1 MMNRKAK
8 LKINKGEEF
17 KIAIKNINDGDTIFY
32 DQYKQ
37 ALKMLDDII
46 ETSIKENKDTNR
58 EDEWKTEDY
67 ENNIIAFCGERGEG
81 KSSAMFTFIN
91 SLNRLDDKILEDMA
105 LENSNIKDTYFE
117 SPIVIDPS
125 QFDGV
130 HNILDIML
138 AKLYGKFSDIYM
150 DDKYNI
156 DGYLK
161 EELLHQF
168 QKVYRQVSMISNQS
182 KMLDDEFDYE
192 GNIGKLAKLGES
204 TRLKKDFRRLLE
216 LYLEFMDNSRNKK
229 CRKQQIIIAIDDLDL
244 CSSNAYKMAEQIR
257 KYLILPQV
265 VIVMAVKIEQL
276 ELCVQENNLLDFE
289 KSIKVSKKNNIKI
302 YNEVIGMSERYVS
315 KLIPKARRIYLPKAQ
330 SLENT
335 DIIYANRGEDKEKD
349 KEKDKEIWT
358 SDNTEKRSLVEKVL
372 KLITEKTGMIFLPEE
387 SGISYLLPDN
397 LRDMVNWI
405 VCLVN
410 MKVPKEIDDR
420 GYLENIYKFYQ
431 LFEMGNLDKESS
443 DGWEN
448 KVKSIWKMDVI
459 HTHANA
465 KNLLDEIKIPRHT
478 INLSK
483 TIVSGDREIE
493 LFKIMEKFYS
503 LKTNVFDY
511 EDERKI
517 YMLRSLYTIKMNQLK
532 AEGKLFVMEGFVNGY
547 IWEKSNQYVMPRAQ
561 IENNNWLSRDRFKVK
576 TVDVYNKIMGE
587 ASLDFFVD
595 QLETSDDGVVKVGV
609 IPEESSKKDNILLW
623 ILVGMFCNI
632 TIRNNRVETVVYRNN
647 ESIIDNNRNLVKEVE
662 VSIEN
667 YIVGL
672 CSIDEIYNKINMQ
685 KLGVTREE
693 FDKVANDIKDNNKE
707 IIECM
712 EKIISNIDVG
722 LEIYEYCKKHS
733 EPIRSEQERN
743 KEIVNTF
750 FKNIYDYFHKK
761 KLPIEVSKENMTRLN
776 LEKEFSIDI
785 AEVYSGL
792 IDCGIAYELG
802 REKSLIKENYK
813 ELMKKFINVLDGRDS
828 VYIGN
833 KEYKYSSYLKNTTAE
848 NTIKNLEKMVGNI
861 VYMESHEV
869 YREYEDDIED
879 LKDNISKLYSKVAE
893 VCARNPYERLKE
905 GLIKDYREL
914 AVDEKRLLNK
924 MKEEI

>member
-1 MMNRKAK
+1 MMNRKSK

-46 ETSIKENKDTNR
+46 ETSKKENKDKDR
-58 EDEWKTEDY
+58 DDEWKMEDY

-91 SLNRLDDKILEDMA
+91 SLNDLDEKILKDA
-105 LENSNIKDTYFE
+105 GLENSKVKEVYFK

-130 HNILDIML
+130 HNILDIIL
-138 AKLYGKFSDIYM
+138 AKLYEKFSNIYM
-150 DDKYNI
+150 DEKHDI
-156 DGYLK
+156 EEYLK

-192 GNIGKLAKLGES
+192 GNIGKLSKLGES

-216 LYLEFMDNSRNKK
+216 LYLKLKDNSRNKNSK
-229 CRKQQIIIAIDDLDL
+229 KQQIIIAIDDLDL

-276 ELCVQENNLLDFE
+276 ELCVQEKNLSDFE
-289 KSIKVSKKNNIKI
+289 KTIKVLGRDNIKI
-302 YNEVIGMSERYVS
+302 HNEVIGMSERYVS

-335 DIIYANRGEDKEKD
+335 DIIYANRDEDKE
-349 KEKDKEIWT
+349 KEIWT
-358 SDNTEKRSLVEKVL
+358 SDNTEERSLVEKVL
-372 KLITEKTGMIFLPEE
+372 KLITEKTGIIFLPEE

-410 MKVPKEIDDR
+410 MEVPKGIDDR
-420 GYLENIYKFYQ
+420 RYLGNIYKFYQ

-443 DGWEN
+443 NGWEN

-465 KNLLDEIKIPRHT
+465 KKLLDEIEIPEHT
-478 INLSK
+478 INLNK
-483 TIVSGDREIE
+483 TRVYGDRKIE

-503 LKTNVFDY
+503 LKTKVFDY

-532 AEGKLFVMEGFVNGY
+532 AEGKLFVREGFVNGY
-547 IWEKSNQYVMPRAQ
+547 IWEKSNQYVMPRVQ

-576 TVDVYNKIMGE
+576 TIDVYNKIMDE
-587 ASLDFFVD
+587 TSLGFFVD
-595 QLETSDDGVVKVGV
+595 ELETCDDGVVKVRS
-609 IPEESSKKDNILLW
+609 IPEEASKKHNILLW

-632 TIRNNRVETVVYRNN
+632 TIRNVRNNRAETVVYRNN
-647 ESIIDNNRNLVKEVE
+647 ENIIANNRNLVKEVE

-667 YIVGL
+667 YIIGL

-685 KLGVTREE
+685 KLGVTRDE
-693 FDKVANDIKDNNKE
+693 FNEVANVIKDNNKE
-707 IIECM
+707 IIGCM
-712 EKIISNIDVG
+712 EIIISNIDIG
-722 LEIYEYCKKHS
+722 LEIYEYCKKHR
-733 EPIRSEQERN
+733 EPIRPEQERS
-743 KEIVNTF
+743 KEIVDTF
-750 FKNIYDYFHKK
+750 FENIYDYFDKK

-776 LEKEFSIDI
+776 LGKEFSIDI
-785 AEVYSGL
+785 AGIYSGL

-802 REKSLIKENYK
+802 KEKSLIKENYN
-813 ELMKKFINVLDGRDS
+813 ELMKKFTNVLDGRDS
-828 VYIGN
+828 EYMGN

-848 NTIKNLEKMVGNI
+848 NTIKNIAKMAGNI
-861 VYMESHEV
+861 VYMESQEV
-869 YREYEDDIED
+869 YREYENDIED
-879 LKDNISKLYSKVAE
+879 LKDNISNLYSKVAE

-905 GLIKDYREL
+905 ELIKDYRGL